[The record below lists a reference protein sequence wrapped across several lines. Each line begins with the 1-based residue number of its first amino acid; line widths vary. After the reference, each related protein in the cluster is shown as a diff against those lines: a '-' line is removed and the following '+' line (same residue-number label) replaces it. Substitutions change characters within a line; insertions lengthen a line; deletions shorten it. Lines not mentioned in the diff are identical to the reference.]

1 MFSSLDCADQ
11 NVVQMCPSLTKFLP
25 YTVDKST
32 YNVGEYNYDD
42 DADVSDDVDNVDDD
56 DDDCFDH

>member
-1 MFSSLDCADQ
+1 M
-11 NVVQMCPSLTKFLP
+11 VQMCPSLTKFLP

-32 YNVGEYNYDD
+32 HNVGEYNYDD
-42 DADVSDDVDNVDDD
+42 DTDVSDDVDNVDDD